1 MEDPRPEMKAKLKQA
16 MRDKD
21 VLARDAIR
29 MTLSAIKQV
38 EVDTQSDVE
47 SAEATKIVIKEV
59 KKREEAVA
67 ELIRVGRSEDAEEEV
82 QAIGVL
88 QQFLPEQISD
98 EELARIVSE
107 TISEVNA
114 TSMADMGQ
122 VMSAAMPKV
131 GNQAD
136 GKAVSAE
143 VRRQLQG

>member
-136 GKAVSAE
+136 GKVVSAE